1 VSKKSGL
8 PMTVKMRHDF
18 HYVDELSSRS
28 GAPVGRMIPIDRL
41 EINPDQP
48 RQVVGD
54 LSDLTASIMEK
65 GVLEPILVRHI
76 RENNKFMIISG
87 ERRYRASLAAGLKE
101 VPCIEKDVDDAEVA
115 EIALIENLQ
124 RKDLTAFEEAE
135 GLQSLI
141 DRFGYTHEQIA
152 KKIGKAR
159 SSVTETL
166 SLNTLPEDIKEL
178 CCQAQVLSKSMLL
191 QIVRQPSREKMLE
204 LLRRFAQGEVSR
216 DEARKER
223 LVGEKERPQNF
234 VFRFRPPTKEFTLD
248 LKFSKSNVEREEL
261 IEVLSSILKALQEE
275 TKQDGYPGKVS

>member
-8 PMTVKMRHDF
+8 PLTVKMRHDF

-28 GAPVGRMIPIDRL
+28 GAPVGRMIPIERL
-41 EINPDQP
+41 EVNPEQP
-48 RQVVGD
+48 RQIVGD
-54 LSDLTASIMEK
+54 LADLTASIMEK
-65 GVLEPILVRHI
+65 GVLEPILVRHS
-76 RENNKFMIISG
+76 RETDNFMIISG
-87 ERRYRASLAAGLKE
+87 ERRFRASLAAGLKE

-152 KKIGKAR
+152 KKISKAR

-166 SLNTLPEDIKEL
+166 SIGTIPEDVKNL
-178 CCQAQVLSKSMLL
+178 CRQANVVSKSMLL
-191 QIVRQPSREKMLE
+191 QIVRQSSRDKMME
-204 LLRRFAQGEVSR
+204 LVKRFSHGEVSR

-223 LVGEKERPQNF
+223 LEGSKPRPQNY
-234 VFRFRPPTKEFTLD
+234 VFRFRPPSKEFALD
-248 LKFSKSNVEREEL
+248 IRFSKSKVDRHEL
-261 IEVLSSILKALQEE
+261 IEALSSILKALEQETE
-275 TKQDGYPGKVS
+275 D

>member
-1 VSKKSGL
+1 MSKKTGL
-8 PMTVKMRHDF
+8 PLAVKMRHDF

-41 EINPDQP
+41 EVNPEQP
-48 RQVVGD
+48 RQVIGD
-54 LSDLTASIMEK
+54 LGDLTASIMEK
-65 GVLEPILVRHI
+65 GVLEPILVRHS
-76 RENNKFMIISG
+76 RETDRFMIISG

-101 VPCIEKDVDDAEVA
+101 MPCIEKDVDDAEVA

-152 KKIGKAR
+152 KKISKAR

-166 SLNTLPEDIKEL
+166 SIGSLPEEVKES
-178 CCQAQVLSKSMLL
+178 CRRANVLSKSMLL

-204 LLRRFAQGEVSR
+204 LVRRFSEGEVSR

-223 LVGEKERPQNF
+223 LQGTTPRPQNY
-234 VFRFRPPTKEFTLD
+234 VFRFHPPSKEFSLD
-248 LKFSKSNVEREEL
+248 LRFSKSKVEKAEL
-261 IEVLSSILKALQEE
+261 IEALRSILRALQEGSDDSF
-275 TKQDGYPGKVS
+275 TQ

>member
-1 VSKKSGL
+1 VSKKTGL
-8 PMTVKMRHDF
+8 PMTLKMRHDF

-28 GAPVGRMIPIDRL
+28 GAPVGRMIPIERL
-41 EINPDQP
+41 EVNPDQP

-54 LSDLTASIMEK
+54 LSDLTASILEK

-76 RENNKFMIISG
+76 QETNQFMIISG
-87 ERRYRASLAAGLKE
+87 ERRYRASLAAGLRE
-101 VPCIEKDVDDAEVA
+101 IPCIEKDVDDAEVA

-166 SLNTLPEDIKEL
+166 SLNTLPEEIKEQ
-178 CCQAQVLSKSMLL
+178 CRQAQVLSKSMLL
-191 QIVRQPSREKMLE
+191 QIVRQSSREKMVE
-204 LLRRFAQGEVSR
+204 LVRRFAQGEISR

-223 LVGEKERPQNF
+223 VQGENARPQNF
-234 VFRFRPPTKEFTLD
+234 VFRFRPPTNDFTLD
-248 LKFSKSNVEREEL
+248 LRFSKSHVEKEEL
-261 IEVLSSILKALQEE
+261 IAALSSILKALKE
-275 TKQDGYPGKVS
+275 DSNF

>member
-1 VSKKSGL
+1 VSKKTGL
-8 PMTVKMRHDF
+8 PLAVKMRHDF

-41 EINPDQP
+41 EVNPEQP
-48 RQVVGD
+48 RQVIGD
-54 LSDLTASIMEK
+54 LGDLTASIMEK
-65 GVLEPILVRHI
+65 GVLEPILVRHS
-76 RENNKFMIISG
+76 RETDRFMIISG

-101 VPCIEKDVDDAEVA
+101 MPCIEKDVDDAEVA

-152 KKIGKAR
+152 KKISKAR

-166 SLNTLPEDIKEL
+166 SIGSLPEEVKES
-178 CCQAQVLSKSMLL
+178 CRRANVLSKSMLL
-191 QIVRQPSREKMLE
+191 QIVRQPSCEKMLE
-204 LLRRFAQGEVSR
+204 LVRRFSEGEVSR

-223 LVGEKERPQNF
+223 LQGTTPRPQNY
-234 VFRFRPPTKEFTLD
+234 VFRFHPPSKEFSLD
-248 LKFSKSNVEREEL
+248 LRFSKSKVEKAEL
-261 IEVLSSILKALQEE
+261 IEALRSILRALQEGSDDSF
-275 TKQDGYPGKVS
+275 TQ

>member
-1 VSKKSGL
+1 VSKKTGL
-8 PMTVKMRHDF
+8 PMTLKMRHDF

-28 GAPVGRMIPIDRL
+28 GAPVGRMIPIERL
-41 EINPDQP
+41 EVNPDQP
-48 RQVVGD
+48 RQAVGD
-54 LSDLTASIMEK
+54 LSDLTASILEK

-76 RENNKFMIISG
+76 RETNQFMIISG
-87 ERRYRASLAAGLKE
+87 ERRYRASLAAGLRE
-101 VPCIEKDVDDAEVA
+101 LPCIEKDVDDAEVA

-166 SLNTLPEDIKEL
+166 SLNTLPDEIKQL
-178 CCQAQVLSKSMLL
+178 CREAQVVSKSMLL
-191 QIVRQPSREKMLE
+191 QIVRQPSREKMSE
-204 LLRRFAQGEVSR
+204 LIRRFAQGEVSR

-223 LVGEKERPQNF
+223 VQGEKTRPQNF
-234 VFRFRPPTKEFTLD
+234 VFHFRPPSNEFTLD
-248 LKFSKSNVEREEL
+248 LRFSKSQVGKDEL
-261 IEVLSSILKALQEE
+261 IAALSSILNALKED
-275 TKQDGYPGKVS
+275 TRF

>member
-1 VSKKSGL
+1 MSKKSGL
-8 PMTVKMRHDF
+8 PVTVKMRHDF

-41 EINPDQP
+41 EVNPEQP
-48 RQVVGD
+48 RQIVGD

-65 GVLEPILVRHI
+65 GVLEPILVRHS
-76 RENNKFMIISG
+76 RETDKFMIISG
-87 ERRYRASLAAGLKE
+87 ERRFRASLAAGLKE

-141 DRFGYTHEQIA
+141 DRFGYTHEQIS
-152 KKIGKAR
+152 KKISKAR

-166 SLNTLPEDIKEL
+166 SIGSLPEDVKDL
-178 CCQAQVLSKSMLL
+178 CRQANVLSKSMLL
-191 QIVRQPSREKMLE
+191 QIVRQSGREKMIE
-204 LLRRFAQGEVSR
+204 LLKRFSQGELSR

-223 LVGEKERPQNF
+223 LQGASPRPQNY
-234 VFRFRPPTKEFTLD
+234 VFRFRPPSKEFALD
-248 LKFSKSNVEREEL
+248 LKFSRSKVERTEL
-261 IEVLSSILKALQEE
+261 IEALSSILKALMEE
-275 TKQDGYPGKVS
+275 EGH

>member
-1 VSKKSGL
+1 VSKKTGL
-8 PMTVKMRHDF
+8 PLTLKMRHDF

-41 EINPDQP
+41 EVNPDQP

-54 LSDLTASIMEK
+54 LSDLTASILEK

-76 RENNKFMIISG
+76 EETNQFMIISG
-87 ERRYRASLAAGLKE
+87 ERRYRASLAAGLRE
-101 VPCIEKDVDDAEVA
+101 IPCIEKDVDDAEVA

-152 KKIGKAR
+152 RKIGKAR

-166 SLNTLPEDIKEL
+166 SLNTLPGEIKDQ
-178 CCQAQVLSKSMLL
+178 CRQAQVLSKSMLL
-191 QIVRQPSREKMLE
+191 QIVRQPSREKMIE
-204 LLRRFAQGEVSR
+204 LVQRFAQGEVSR

-223 LVGEKERPQNF
+223 VQGEKPRPQNF
-234 VFRFRPPTKEFTLD
+234 VFHFRPPSRDFILD
-248 LKFSKSNVEREEL
+248 LKFSKSHVEKEEL
-261 IEVLSSILKALQEE
+261 IAALSSILKALKE
-275 TKQDGYPGKVS
+275 DGNF

>member
-8 PMTVKMRHDF
+8 PVTVKMRHDF

-41 EINPDQP
+41 EVNPEQP
-48 RQVVGD
+48 RQIVGD

-65 GVLEPILVRHI
+65 GVLEPILVRHS
-76 RENNKFMIISG
+76 RETDKFMIISG
-87 ERRYRASLAAGLKE
+87 ERRFRASLAAGLKE

-141 DRFGYTHEQIA
+141 DRFGYTHEQIS
-152 KKIGKAR
+152 KKISKAR

-166 SLNTLPEDIKEL
+166 SIGSLPEDVKEL
-178 CCQAQVLSKSMLL
+178 CRQANVLSKSMLL
-191 QIVRQPSREKMLE
+191 QIVRQSGREKMIE
-204 LLRRFAQGEVSR
+204 LLKRFSQGELSR

-223 LVGEKERPQNF
+223 LQGASPRPQNY
-234 VFRFRPPTKEFTLD
+234 VFRFRPPSKEFALD
-248 LKFSKSNVEREEL
+248 LKFSRSKVERAEL
-261 IEVLSSILKALQEE
+261 IEALSSILKALMEE
-275 TKQDGYPGKVS
+275 EGR

>member
-1 VSKKSGL
+1 VSKKTGL
-8 PMTVKMRHDF
+8 PMTLKMRHDF

-41 EINPDQP
+41 EVNPEQP

-54 LSDLTASIMEK
+54 LSDLTASILEK

-76 RENNKFMIISG
+76 QETNQFMIISG
-87 ERRYRASLAAGLKE
+87 ERRYRASLAAGLRE
-101 VPCIEKDVDDAEVA
+101 IPCIEKDVDDAEVA

-166 SLNTLPEDIKEL
+166 SLNTLPEEIKEQ
-178 CCQAQVLSKSMLL
+178 CRQAQVLSKSMLL
-191 QIVRQPSREKMLE
+191 QIVRQPSREKMIE
-204 LLRRFAQGEVSR
+204 LVRRFAQGEVSR

-223 LVGEKERPQNF
+223 VQGDKPRPQNF
-234 VFRFRPPTKEFTLD
+234 VFHFRPPTHDFTLD
-248 LKFSKSNVEREEL
+248 LKFSKPHVEKEEL
-261 IEVLSSILKALQEE
+261 IAALSSILKALKE
-275 TKQDGYPGKVS
+275 DSNF